1 MVLWENMP
9 YFIYLVGPAGSGKT
23 TLAMS
28 LSEWMSSNQLDVSI
42 INMDPATESL
52 PYTPDIDI
60 RRFVNARD
68 VMYKFNL
75 GPNGALIASVDMSIN
90 YLDAIKDM
98 VEERKA
104 SYYIIDTPGQME
116 IFAFRPAG
124 PLIVERLSEGSNS
137 LVLFLV
143 DMYMANRASSLA
155 SLLFLFL
162 STWLRLRRPQIL
174 ALTKADL
181 YPEDVISNVL
191 SWIEDPYYLLESARR
206 EGISGYEEEI
216 MAGLSES
223 ILQNIDAIPVSA
235 VTWRGMDN
243 LYALIQRIL
252 AGGEDYYTEEG
263 SPRL

>member
-1 MVLWENMP
+1 
-9 YFIYLVGPAGSGKT
+9 
-23 TLAMS
+23 
-28 LSEWMSSNQLDVSI
+28 
-42 INMDPATESL
+42 
-52 PYTPDIDI
+52 
-60 RRFVNARD
+60 
-68 VMYKFNL
+68 
-75 GPNGALIASVDMSIN
+75 
-90 YLDAIKDM
+90 
-98 VEERKA
+98 
-104 SYYIIDTPGQME
+104 
-116 IFAFRPAG
+116 
-124 PLIVERLSEGSNS
+124 
-137 LVLFLV
+137 
-143 DMYMANRASSLA
+143 
-155 SLLFLFL
+155 
-162 STWLRLRRPQIL
+162 
-174 ALTKADL
+174 LTKADL

>member
-1 MVLWENMP
+1 
-9 YFIYLVGPAGSGKT
+9 
-23 TLAMS
+23 
-28 LSEWMSSNQLDVSI
+28 
-42 INMDPATESL
+42 
-52 PYTPDIDI
+52 
-60 RRFVNARD
+60 
-68 VMYKFNL
+68 
-75 GPNGALIASVDMSIN
+75 MSIN
-90 YLDAIKDM
+90 YLDAIIDM
-98 VEERKA
+98 VEERKS

-216 MAGLSES
+216 ITGLSES

-235 VTWRGMDN
+235 VTWRGMDS

>member
-1 MVLWENMP
+1 MP

-28 LSEWMSSNQLDVSI
+28 LGEWMASNQLDVSLV
-42 INMDPATESL
+42 NMDPAAESL

-60 RRFVNARD
+60 RRFVNARE
-68 VMYKFNL
+68 VMHKFNL
-75 GPNGALIASVDMSIN
+75 GPNGALIASIDMSIN
-90 YLDAIKDM
+90 HIDAIRDM

-104 SYYIIDTPGQME
+104 SYYIVDTPGQME

-124 PLIVERLSEGSNS
+124 PIIVERLSEGSNS

-143 DMYMANRASSLA
+143 DMFMASRASSLA

-162 STWLRLRRPQIL
+162 STWLRLRRPQVL
-174 ALTKADL
+174 VLTKADL

-191 SWIEDPYYLLESARR
+191 SWIEDPYLLLESARR
-206 EGISGYEEEI
+206 EGVSGYEEEI
-216 MAGLSES
+216 ITGLSES
-223 ILQNIDAIPVSA
+223 VIHNIDAIPVSA
-235 VTWRGMDN
+235 VTWRGLDN
-243 LYALIQRIL
+243 LYATIQRIL

-263 SPRL
+263 SPRI

>member
-1 MVLWENMP
+1 M

-23 TLAMS
+23 SLATS
-28 LSEWMSSNQLDVSI
+28 LGEWMISNQLDVSI
-42 INMDPATESL
+42 VNMDPAVESL

-90 YLDAIKDM
+90 HLDTIRDM
-98 VEERKA
+98 IEERNA
-104 SYYIIDTPGQME
+104 SYYIVDTPGQME

-124 PLIVERLSEGSNS
+124 PLIIERLSEGSNS

-143 DMYMANRASSLA
+143 DMFMASRASSLA

-174 ALTKADL
+174 VLTKADL
-181 YPEDVISNVL
+181 YPKEVVSNIL
-191 SWIEDPYYLLESARR
+191 SWIEDPHSLLENARR
-206 EGISGYEEEI
+206 EGISSHEEEI
-216 MAGLSES
+216 ILGLSETAMHH
-223 ILQNIDAIPVSA
+223 IEAVPVSSI
-235 VTWRGMDN
+235 TWFGLDD
-243 LYALIQRIL
+243 LYAMIQRIF